1 MEQTKNAERC
11 AKYRSV
17 NKEKF
22 QLVAAKQQFKRS
34 KELASGTPEAEI
46 FPKHWFIIA
55 VYFYIWQND
64 RRKAIS
70 RKIDQKKEIC

>member
-1 MEQTKNAERC
+1 MSQISWSVHSTFLPENMEQTKNAERC

-46 FPKHWFIIA
+46 FPKH
-55 VYFYIWQND
+55 
-64 RRKAIS
+64 
-70 RKIDQKKEIC
+70 